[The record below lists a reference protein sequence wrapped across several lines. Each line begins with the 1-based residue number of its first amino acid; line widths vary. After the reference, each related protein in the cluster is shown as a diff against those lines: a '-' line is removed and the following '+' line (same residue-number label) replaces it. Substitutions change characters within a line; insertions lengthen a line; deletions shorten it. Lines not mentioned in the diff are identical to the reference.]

1 MKKIG
6 KYFLLIDIYGSKARF
21 TIKGH
26 KTYQTVFG
34 SIITLISYS
43 VIFVF
48 FIVFSKE
55 IIYHKKPNV
64 ITSDLID
71 SSPLHFLLSNEFIWA
86 ISLQFLNY
94 SMYIDERV
102 YTLKAYAA
110 ISNVHENGTASETQV
125 NLNLVKCSDYS
136 FSVIPEYFHGL
147 ALENLYCVNLTGI
160 ELRGVYMEDKW
171 TTINF
176 RFIKCINSTN
186 NNNFC
191 KTPDE
196 ISEILNGGYIG
207 IFTTDYQ
214 IIPSNYKK
222 PAQIYG
228 KNIFTSFSI
237 KQYMDFWVYF
247 QIKQINTDKGIFFE
261 SILTQTFL
269 TFESTSENKDYRQ
282 SDNFLTVYI
291 RESTNRK
298 VLDRTYSKF
307 QDIAANI
314 GGIIKII
321 FIIGEIIAYFIR
333 RTLYKNYILQFFNLD
348 ESKFEEIQKEENNM
362 IKLQTNDVFSSNYLK
377 RNKSIY
383 SKTNIPLLNLNNN
396 ESIKMKTNIISE
408 KIQSPKKIK
417 FSISTNL
424 KNINFLSPK
433 KMKDSRASILKLP
446 LSVSPSSPRKRN
458 SHYYRKKKKRIA
470 EHVICFMTI
479 LFRNNSLKR
488 IKEIHKQFNKILFL
502 FDIIQYIKT
511 RNEINLLEKAIFTEQ
526 ERKDISNVYHFDYD
540 LQSDKKGYDFL
551 FLGQNSLNDNNN
563 SLFKINAQ

>member
-21 TIKGH
+21 SIKGH
-26 KTYQTVFG
+26 KTYQTAFG
-34 SIITLISYS
+34 SCITLISYIT
-43 VIFVF
+43 IFVF
-48 FIVFSKE
+48 FITFSKE
-55 IIYHKKPNV
+55 VIYHKKPNV

-71 SSPLHFLLSNEFIWA
+71 SSPLHFLLSNDFIWA

-94 SMYIDERV
+94 SGFIDETV
-102 YTLKAYAA
+102 YTLKAYTA
-110 ISNVHENGTASETQV
+110 ISNVYENGTASETQV
-125 NLNLVKCSDYS
+125 NLNVVKCSNYTFD
-136 FSVIPEYFHGL
+136 VIPEYFNSL
-147 ALENLYCVNLTGI
+147 DLNNLYCINLTGI

-176 RFIKCINSTN
+176 QFIKCINSTDN
-186 NNNFC
+186 NNYC

-196 ISEILNGGYIG
+196 IAEILNGGYIG

-247 QIKQINTDKGIFFE
+247 QIKQINTDKGLFFE

-269 TFESTSENKDYRQ
+269 TFESTSENKDYRE

-321 FIIGEIIAYFIR
+321 FIIGEIITYFIR

-377 RNKSIY
+377 RSSPIY
-383 SKTNIPLLNLNNN
+383 SKTNIPILPINKH
-396 ESIKMKTNIISE
+396 ESLKMKSKIE

-424 KNINFLSPK
+424 KNFNFLSPK
-433 KMKDSRASILKLP
+433 RIKDTRLSNIKYP
-446 LSVSPSSPRKRN
+446 LNVSSSSPRKRN
-458 SHYYRKKKKRIA
+458 SHYYRKSKKRIA
-470 EHVICFMTI
+470 EHVICFITI
-479 LFRNNSLKR
+479 LFRKNSLKR
-488 IKEIHKQFNKILFL
+488 IKEIHKQYNKILFI

-526 ERKDISNVYHFDYD
+526 ERKDISNIYHFDYD
-540 LQSDKKGYDFL
+540 LQSDKKGYDYL
-551 FLGQNSLNDNNN
+551 FLGQNSLNDNA
-563 SLFKINAQ
+563 SSIFKINAQ

>member
-71 SSPLHFLLSNEFIWA
+71 SSPLHFLFSNEFIWA

-247 QIKQINTDKGIFFE
+247 QIKQINTDKGLFFE

-269 TFESTSENKDYRQ
+269 TFESTSENKDYRE

-408 KIQSPKKIK
+408 KIQ
-417 FSISTNL
+417 
-424 KNINFLSPK
+424 SPK

>member
-64 ITSDLID
+64 ITSELID

-176 RFIKCINSTN
+176 QFIKCINSTN

-214 IIPSNYKK
+214 IIPSNYKN

-247 QIKQINTDKGIFFE
+247 QIKQINTDKGLFFE
-261 SILTQTFL
+261 SVLTQTFL
-269 TFESTSENKDYRQ
+269 TFESTSENKDYRE

-551 FLGQNSLNDNNN
+551 FLGQNSLNDNTN

>member
-6 KYFLLIDIYGSKARF
+6 KYFLLIDIFGSKARF
-21 TIKGH
+21 TINGH

-64 ITSDLID
+64 ISSDLID
-71 SSPLHFLLSNEFIWA
+71 SSPLHFLLTNEFIWA

-110 ISNVHENGTASETQV
+110 ISNVNDDGTASETQV
-125 NLNLVKCSDYS
+125 NLNLVKCSNYS

-176 RFIKCINSTN
+176 RFMKCINSTD

-214 IIPSNYKK
+214 IIPSNYNN

-247 QIKQINTDKGIFFE
+247 QIKQINTDKGILFE
-261 SILTQTFL
+261 SILTETFL
-269 TFESTSENKDYRQ
+269 TFESTSENKDYRE

-321 FIIGEIIAYFIR
+321 FIIGEIITYFIR
-333 RTLYKNYILQFFNLD
+333 RTLYKNYVLQFFNLD
-348 ESKFEEIQKEENNM
+348 ESKFEEIQREENNI
-362 IKLQTNDVFSSNYLK
+362 IKLQTNDVFSSNNLK

-383 SKTNIPLLNLNNN
+383 SKTNIPLLKLNKN
-396 ESIKMKTNIISE
+396 ESLKMKTNIVSE
-408 KIQSPKKIK
+408 KFILQKK
-417 FSISTNL
+417 L
-424 KNINFLSPK
+424 NF
-433 KMKDSRASILKLP
+433 
-446 LSVSPSSPRKRN
+446 
-458 SHYYRKKKKRIA
+458 
-470 EHVICFMTI
+470 
-479 LFRNNSLKR
+479 
-488 IKEIHKQFNKILFL
+488 QFPQI
-502 FDIIQYIKT
+502 
-511 RNEINLLEKAIFTEQ
+511 
-526 ERKDISNVYHFDYD
+526 
-540 LQSDKKGYDFL
+540 
-551 FLGQNSLNDNNN
+551 
-563 SLFKINAQ
+563 

>member
-71 SSPLHFLLSNEFIWA
+71 SSPLHFLFSNEFIWA

-110 ISNVHENGTASETQV
+110 ISNVNDDGTASETQV
-125 NLNLVKCSDYS
+125 NLNLVKCSNYS

-214 IIPSNYKK
+214 IIPSNYKN

-247 QIKQINTDKGIFFE
+247 QIKQINTDKGLFFE
-261 SILTQTFL
+261 SVLTQTFL
-269 TFESTSENKDYRQ
+269 TFESTSENKDYRE

-396 ESIKMKTNIISE
+396 ESIKMKTKIISE

-446 LSVSPSSPRKRN
+446 LSLSPSSPRKRN
-458 SHYYRKKKKRIA
+458 SHYYHKKKKRIA

-488 IKEIHKQFNKILFL
+488 IKQIHKQFNKILFL

-551 FLGQNSLNDNNN
+551 FLGQNSLNDNTN

>member
-21 TIKGH
+21 TINGH

-71 SSPLHFLLSNEFIWA
+71 SSPLHFLLTNEFIWA

-110 ISNVHENGTASETQV
+110 ISNVNDDGTASETQV
-125 NLNLVKCSDYS
+125 NLNLVKCSNYS

-176 RFIKCINSTN
+176 RFMKCINSTD

-261 SILTQTFL
+261 SILTQTYL
-269 TFESTSENKDYRQ
+269 TFESTSENKDYRE

-321 FIIGEIIAYFIR
+321 FIIGEIITYFIR
-333 RTLYKNYILQFFNLD
+333 RTLYKNYVLQFFNLD
-348 ESKFEEIQKEENNM
+348 ESKFEEIQREENNI
-362 IKLQTNDVFSSNYLK
+362 IKLQTNDVFSSNNLK

-383 SKTNIPLLNLNNN
+383 SKTNIPLLKLNKN
-396 ESIKMKTNIISE
+396 ESLKMKTNIVSE
-408 KIQSPKKIK
+408 KIHSPKKIK

-551 FLGQNSLNDNNN
+551 FLGQNSLNDNTN

>member
-64 ITSDLID
+64 ITSELID

-176 RFIKCINSTN
+176 QFIKCINSTN

-214 IIPSNYKK
+214 IIPSNYNN
-222 PAQIYG
+222 PVQIYG

-247 QIKQINTDKGIFFE
+247 QIKQINTDKGLFFE

-269 TFESTSENKDYRQ
+269 TFESTSENKDYRE

>member
-71 SSPLHFLLSNEFIWA
+71 SSPLHFLLTNEFIWA

-110 ISNVHENGTASETQV
+110 ISNVNDDGTASETQV
-125 NLNLVKCSDYS
+125 NLNLVKCSNYS

-214 IIPSNYKK
+214 IIPSNYKN

-247 QIKQINTDKGIFFE
+247 QIKQINTDKGLFFE
-261 SILTQTFL
+261 SVLTQTFL
-269 TFESTSENKDYRQ
+269 TFESTSENKDYRE

-348 ESKFEEIQKEENNM
+348 ESKFEEIQREENNI

>member
-21 TIKGH
+21 TINGH

-71 SSPLHFLLSNEFIWA
+71 SSPLHFLLTNEFIWA

-110 ISNVHENGTASETQV
+110 ISNVNDDGTASETQV
-125 NLNLVKCSDYS
+125 NLNLVKCSNYS

-176 RFIKCINSTN
+176 RFMKCINSTD

-261 SILTQTFL
+261 SILTQTYL
-269 TFESTSENKDYRQ
+269 TFESTSENKDYRE

-321 FIIGEIIAYFIR
+321 FIIGEIITYFIR
-333 RTLYKNYILQFFNLD
+333 RTLYKNYVLQFFNLD

-362 IKLQTNDVFSSNYLK
+362 IKLQTNDVFSSNNLK

-383 SKTNIPLLNLNNN
+383 SKTNIPLLKLNKN
-396 ESIKMKTNIISE
+396 ESLKMKTNIVSE
-408 KIQSPKKIK
+408 KIHSPKKIK

-526 ERKDISNVYHFDYD
+526 ERKDISSDYHFDYD

-551 FLGQNSLNDNNN
+551 FLGQNSLNDNTN

>member
-64 ITSDLID
+64 ITSELID

-176 RFIKCINSTN
+176 QFIKCINSTN

-214 IIPSNYKK
+214 IIPSNYKN

-247 QIKQINTDKGIFFE
+247 QIKQINTDKGLFFE

-269 TFESTSENKDYRQ
+269 TFESTSENKDYRE